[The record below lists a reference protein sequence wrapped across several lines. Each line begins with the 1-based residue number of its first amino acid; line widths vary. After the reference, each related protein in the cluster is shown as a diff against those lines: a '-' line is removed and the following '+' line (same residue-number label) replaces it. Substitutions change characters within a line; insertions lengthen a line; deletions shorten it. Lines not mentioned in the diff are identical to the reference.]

1 MKLARVL
8 GTVVATIKHP
18 TYVGHK
24 IMLCQPLTPEG
35 DPMGKQVVA
44 VDHVQ
49 AGAGDHVLARIDVPG
64 FTVEESPASR
74 AGRGFVAANNKKIA
88 NEGQTTVRMLDNDG
102 RGLRSVFQVAEVPRP
117 LWSVGKICDAGFHAK
132 LSKDKAVITDEAGRE
147 VLVFERK
154 QGLYLGLLQVR
165 NPKFK
170 PKNESDFPRPSR

>member
-49 AGAGDHVLARIDVPG
+49 AGAGDHVLIL
-64 FTVEESPASR
+64 T
-74 AGRGFVAANNKKIA
+74 
-88 NEGQTTVRMLDNDG
+88 EGNGVRQL
-102 RGLRSVFQVAEVPRP
+102 L
-117 LWSVGKICDAGFHAK
+117 GKDAGPIR
-132 LSKDKAVITDEAGRE
+132 SIIVGIVDAVDLA
-147 VLVFERK
+147 
-154 QGLYLGLLQVR
+154 
-165 NPKFK
+165 
-170 PKNESDFPRPSR
+170 